1 MSNAIYHT
9 ISTLA
14 YHADMRTRRDLVDGI
29 IIDERDYVSNLTNRI
44 RDFYLHVGLSCFSHA
59 QTLPNA
65 VSHHVGCDAL
75 IVCNMGSESKICLF
89 EAKWP
94 RLTQSG
100 SYSWDYIQR
109 GSSISHFSD
118 QLQRQAA
125 WSKYAAI
132 WELFI
137 SESPF
142 EQQPR
147 PLIDDWGST
156 CIWHNIAKRYNQT
169 RDINSVW
176 KSSELTNIILPNPRG
191 FFSSN
196 WGKNIREMLLSV
208 LYCKAGHRLDVEDGH
223 ISLPVFDGEEPV
235 RIPAGLERPNED
247 VISQFCMRYGIRHF
261 LSIMVKP

>member
-1 MSNAIYHT
+1 MSNATYHT
-9 ISTLA
+9 ISNLA
-14 YHADMRTRRDLVDGI
+14 YCADMCTRWELVNKVI
-29 IIDERDYVSNLTNRI
+29 VDERDYVSNLTSKI
-44 RDFYLHVGLSCFSHA
+44 RNFYLQVGLSCFSHA

-65 VSHHVGCDAL
+65 VSQRVGCDAL
-75 IVCNMGSESKICLF
+75 IVCNMGSKSKICLF

-94 RLTQSG
+94 RLTKS
-100 SYSWDYIQR
+100 SSHSWDSIQK

-142 EQQPR
+142 GQQPH

-156 CIWHNIAKRYNQT
+156 CICHNIAKHYDQT
-169 RDINSVW
+169 RDRNLVW
-176 KSSELTNIILPNPRG
+176 KSSELTNIMSPNPRG

-196 WGKNIREMLLSV
+196 WGRNIREMLLRV
-208 LYCKAGHRLDVEDGH
+208 LYCRAGHRLDVEDGH

-235 RIPAGLERPNED
+235 RIPAGLEKPNED